1 MKSIYFLDTSYI
13 LALEIKNEDAHQ
25 KVLQNWATLIK
36 TKPFLITTTYILDE
50 VVTFFNSRNLH
61 YKAVEIGNRLLE
73 SPDIELIEIERT
85 LFNQGWEYFQ
95 KHQDKSYSL
104 TDCLP
109 FIVMQERNIVTALT
123 LDNHFYQAGFQI
135 LPSEFKYK

>member
-1 MKSIYFLDTSYI
+1 MISIYFLDTSYI

-36 TKPFLITTTYILDE
+36 SKPVLMTTTYVFDE
-50 VVTFFNSRNLH
+50 VVTFFNSRNPH
-61 YKAVEIGNRLLE
+61 YKAVEVGNRLLE

-95 KHQDKSYSL
+95 KHKDKSYSF
-104 TDCLP
+104 TDCLS
-109 FIVMQERNIVTALT
+109 FIIMQQREIVIALT

-135 LPSEFKYK
+135 FPS